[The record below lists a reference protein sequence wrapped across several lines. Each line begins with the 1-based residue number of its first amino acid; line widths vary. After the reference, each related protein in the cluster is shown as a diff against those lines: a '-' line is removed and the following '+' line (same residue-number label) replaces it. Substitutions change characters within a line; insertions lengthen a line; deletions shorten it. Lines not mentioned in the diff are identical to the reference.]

1 MKNDFSTVEEIRG
14 LIENETAV
22 IIYFYSDNCAPC
34 VSLRPKVQQ
43 LVNESFPNI
52 KLVLINAET
61 HPALPAA
68 FSVFANPTLIL
79 FFDGREY
86 RRESKYI
93 SIPQLS
99 ESIERPYNMI
109 FE

>member
-1 MKNDFSTVEEIRG
+1 MNNEFTTSEEINT
-14 LIENETAV
+14 LIATEAAV
-22 IIYFYSDNCAPC
+22 IIYFFSDNCAPC

-43 LVNESFPNI
+43 LVDESFPKI

-61 HPALPAA
+61 HPSLPAT

-99 ESIERPYNMI
+99 ESIERPYNML

>member
-1 MKNDFSTVEEIRG
+1 MNNNFSTVDDIRG

-43 LVNESFPNI
+43 LVNESFPQI
-52 KLVLINAET
+52 KLVLINAEAQPT
-61 HPALPAA
+61 LPVA

-79 FFDGREY
+79 FFDGHEY

-99 ESIERPYNMI
+99 ESIERPYNML
-109 FE
+109 F

>member
-1 MKNDFSTVEEIRG
+1 MNNKFSTVEEIKG

-43 LVNESFPNI
+43 LVNESFPKI
-52 KLVLINAET
+52 QLVLINAEI

-99 ESIERPYNMI
+99 ESIERPYKML
-109 FE
+109 F

>member
-1 MKNDFSTVEEIRG
+1 MNNKFSTVEEIKG

-43 LVNESFPNI
+43 LVDSDYPRI

-61 HPALPAA
+61 HPLLPAT
-68 FSVFANPTLIL
+68 FNVFANPTLIL

-99 ESIERPYNMI
+99 ESIERPYNML

>member
-1 MKNDFSTVEEIRG
+1 MNNEITTKDEISN
-14 LIENETAV
+14 LIATEPAV
-22 IIYFYSDNCAPC
+22 ITYFYSDNCAPC
-34 VSLRPKVQQ
+34 VSLRPKVQK
-43 LVNESFPNI
+43 LVDEDFPKI

-61 HPALPAA
+61 LPELPAA
-68 FSVFANPTLIL
+68 YSVFSNPTLIL

-99 ESIERPYNMI
+99 ESIERPYNML

>member
-1 MKNDFSTVEEIRG
+1 MTNEFTTKEEISS
-14 LIENETAV
+14 LITDEAAV

-34 VSLRPKVQQ
+34 LSLRPKVQQ
-43 LVNESFPNI
+43 LVAEDFPEI
-52 KLVLINAET
+52 KLALVNSEKY
-61 HPALPAA
+61 PALPAA
-68 FSVFANPTLIL
+68 YNVFANPTIIL
-79 FFDGREY
+79 FFEGREY

-99 ESIERPYNMI
+99 QAIERPYNMI

>member
-1 MKNDFSTVEEIRG
+1 MNNKFSTVEEIKG

-43 LVNESFPNI
+43 LVNESFPKI

-79 FFDGREY
+79 FFDRREY

-99 ESIERPYNMI
+99 ESIERPYNML
-109 FE
+109 F